1 MPKFC
6 PKRRFK
12 LTEMFQTPRS
22 NHISTKPFKDAKDK
36 ISKTLVKKAKDQK
49 RPHSTSRS
57 LSASGALGPHSA
69 NGLTPTASAFSA
81 AVDPS
86 MSAKFAF
93 KAENAK
99 PGAMYLE
106 ARSLSQI
113 VERDNRESYQDN
125 GFRLVST
132 QHRFEI

>member
-1 MPKFC
+1 M
-6 PKRRFK
+6 
-12 LTEMFQTPRS
+12 
-22 NHISTKPFKDAKDK
+22 
-36 ISKTLVKKAKDQK
+36 KKAKDQK

-57 LSASGALGPHSA
+57 LSASGALGAHSA
-69 NGLTPTASAFSA
+69 NGLTPSASAFSA

-132 QHRFEI
+132 QHRFVISSLSL

>member
-1 MPKFC
+1 M
-6 PKRRFK
+6 
-12 LTEMFQTPRS
+12 
-22 NHISTKPFKDAKDK
+22 A
-36 ISKTLVKKAKDQK
+36 
-49 RPHSTSRS
+49 
-57 LSASGALGPHSA
+57 G
-69 NGLTPTASAFSA
+69 AFSG

-93 KAENAK
+93 KPENAK

-113 VERDNRESYQDN
+113 VERDNREAYQDT

-132 QHRFEI
+132 QHR